1 MFWGEK
7 SIGKIVRAIG
17 KPMMTD
23 ECTAKKTEVF
33 NARVL
38 IEIAELKNYI
48 AIMDPK
54 GNKIMQQVEYEWKP
68 PFYKVCNRVGH
79 ECDLNKPK
87 PKPKQCEQVKQMR
100 QEH

>member
-1 MFWGEK
+1 
-7 SIGKIVRAIG
+7 
-17 KPMMTD
+17 
-23 ECTAKKTEVF
+23 
-33 NARVL
+33 
-38 IEIAELKNYI
+38 
-48 AIMDPK
+48 MDPK

-87 PKPKQCEQVKQMR
+87 PKPKKQCEQVKQMR